1 MRTPLGR
8 KRLAIAVGVA
18 LTAVTAA
25 SPTVPAAS
33 AAPASAVP
41 AAVSRTA
48 APVLV
53 PFLVPFASRVTTEA
67 GTAPWNGTPYQ
78 QVS

>member
-1 MRTPLGR
+1 MRTTLGR

-53 PFLVPFASRVTTEA
+53 PFASRVTPEA
-67 GTAPWNGTPYQ
+67 GTAPWNETPYQ
-78 QVS
+78 RVS